1 MTTGGNSSDGPMGD
15 PYGSGPGSQ
24 GHGQGYGQSA
34 YGGQPYGNDPY
45 GGQPYGE
52 PFPQPGADNGPGRSG
67 PIDATDAI
75 SAGWSLFK
83 NNPLPWVLISL
94 ITLVISGLVGALGVT
109 DSAAM
114 ATFANLLSI
123 VVGLVLQAFMLRGAL
138 LEVDG
143 YKPALG
149 DFFRLHNFGWFV
161 VAAIIVGILTTL
173 GLVVVIIG
181 AFVVGF
187 FLYWTLYFVVDRN
200 MNAMNAITSS
210 FNAIK
215 SDAGNLFVLAI
226 LNTLITIVGFLLVFV
241 GLLAAMPIVMLASMV
256 AYRSVTG
263 PSDFSRQASVA
274 A

>member
-1 MTTGGNSSDGPMGD
+1 RPSRSTPLSDTSPHRGSPSRAPPTPVGGARGVAPPRWRRFGTSFAVARVGRSARADPYRSGEKMTTGGNSSDGPMGD

-52 PFPQPGADNGPGRSG
+52 PFPQPGADNGPVRSG

-94 ITLVISGLVGALGVT
+94 ITLVIRGLVGALGVT

-138 LEVDG
+138 LDR
-143 YKPALG
+143 KST
-149 DFFRLHNFGWFV
+149 RLN
-161 VAAIIVGILTTL
+161 
-173 GLVVVIIG
+173 
-181 AFVVGF
+181 
-187 FLYWTLYFVVDRN
+187 
-200 MNAMNAITSS
+200 SS
-210 FNAIK
+210 HVSISYA
-215 SDAGNLFVLAI
+215 
-226 LNTLITIVGFLLVFV
+226 VFC
-241 GLLAAMPIVMLASMV
+241 LKKKMKD
-256 AYRSVTG
+256 
-263 PSDFSRQASVA
+263 PSNC
-274 A
+274 